1 MVISRRFEMI
11 DMGTDNR
18 IELDEKYVFH
28 IPLYRHVDGKLVLI
42 EIDEILN
49 DLINMFHQNGFDSLY
64 MAKIKSYYKARL
76 YDEILLTI
84 FSSAKSPVAIFEEW
98 FRINNDLLG
107 QEAFAYEIGDRMIIF
122 EFE

>member
-1 MVISRRFEMI
+1 MR
-11 DMGTDNR
+11 TDNM

-28 IPLYRHVDGKLVLI
+28 IPLYKYVDGKLVRI

-49 DLINMFHQNGFDSLY
+49 DLIILFHQNGFDSLY
-64 MAKIKSYYKARL
+64 MTKIKSYYKARL